1 MKSNISKSAFAVT
14 LATIAPVVFALA
26 ACANSADVPEE
37 TTATEP
43 VNPAPASTL
52 PPSSSSAPST
62 PAAPKCAPS
71 CKADS
76 DCASTCPAVAG
87 GVQCC
92 DTKTN
97 SCFASKTSSCPKPD
111 VVTGDPPPA
120 Y

>member
-1 MKSNISKSAFAVT
+1 MKSNISKSVFAVT
-14 LATIAPVVFALA
+14 LGAVVFAVA

-43 VNPAPASTL
+43 INPAPATTL
-52 PPSSSSAPST
+52 PPSSSAPSK
-62 PAAPKCAPS
+62 PAAPTCPSS

-76 DCASTCPAVAG
+76 ECAGACPAVAG

-92 DTKTN
+92 DAKTN